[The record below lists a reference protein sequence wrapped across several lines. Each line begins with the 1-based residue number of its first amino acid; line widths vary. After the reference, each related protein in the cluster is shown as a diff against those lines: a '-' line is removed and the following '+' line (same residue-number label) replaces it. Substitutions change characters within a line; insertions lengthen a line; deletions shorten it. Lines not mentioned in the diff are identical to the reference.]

1 MNASPD
7 KKIYVLVPLS
17 VQFEETI
24 AGLGCPGTLTNE
36 LVSKKNTSG
45 YLAAQAVHAG
55 RLVDRQL
62 ARIGYGTGP
71 ITTIVLTVRN
81 SKELRKVELEVM
93 DELDGDIS
101 GEFRPT
107 DVAFARFEDTNEAVY
122 GRDVWGELIKVHT
135 ATAFGPVTSERMD
148 AMIGHLELLP

>member
-1 MNASPD
+1 MFVSPD
-7 KKIYVLVPLS
+7 MKIFVLVPLS
-17 VQFEETI
+17 VQFQTPVYP
-24 AGLGCPGTLTNE
+24 LGCEATLAPA
-36 LVSKKNTSG
+36 SKKNTSG

-62 ARIGYGTGP
+62 ARIGYGTEP

-81 SKELRKVELEVM
+81 SKELRKVELDVM
-93 DELDGDIS
+93 DELDDDIS
-101 GEFRPT
+101 GEFRPN